1 MATGSM
7 ETALMSD
14 PTAKL
19 PDDLLVEIISRV
31 PFKST
36 RCCKCVSTRW
46 RDLIAHPDHRE
57 KLPRSTLAGFF
68 YKTYDIAS
76 RPYDSHGYLSVSGNW
91 CPIDASLSFLPKWEK
106 IDLLDCCN
114 GLLLCRCSKPYPEEP
129 DYLVCNPA
137 TEKWVTFPANEWSS
151 ESYARLG
158 FDPAVSSH
166 FYVFELVPAVALN
179 WNLKYEYNIEE
190 VGIYSSK
197 AGGWTHQ
204 IEWDDP
210 IDIRNFSGG
219 TFLSG
224 VLYLCSYNNLV
235 AAIDVEGNCR
245 FIPVPTLNDA
255 RCGPYIYASRGQLY
269 VANYGAAEVSI
280 WVLED
285 SSSEDY
291 WTLKHNASYLQLF
304 GSSSEEYY
312 GVISAH
318 PEDDVLFITV
328 ETTLPGYR
336 LQMKLFSYEIDSKE
350 LRFICD
356 LGWTSRC
363 PYLPYVPL
371 FSESLADGH

>member
-1 MATGSM
+1 MGQLAQ
-7 ETALMSD
+7 AAW
-14 PTAKL
+14 AKKWAAPQAVQCNGL
-19 PDDLLVEIISRV
+19 GCLGPS
-31 PFKST
+31 SAHG
-36 RCCKCVSTRW
+36 CKCVSTRW
-46 RDLIAHPDHRE
+46 RDLIAHPDHRK

-68 YKTYDIAS
+68 YKTYDMAS
-76 RPYDSHGYLSVSGNW
+76 RPHDLHGYRSVSGNW
-91 CPIDASLSFLPKWEK
+91 CPIDASLSFLPKCEE

-114 GLLLCRCSKPYPEEP
+114 GLLLCRRSKPYPEEP
-129 DYLVCNPA
+129 DYVVCNPA

-179 WNLKYEYNIEE
+179 WNLKYEYDIEE

-210 IDIRNFSGG
+210 IEIRNFSGG

-291 WTLKHNASYLQLF
+291 WTLKHND
-304 GSSSEEYY
+304 SE
-312 GVISAH
+312 VRS
-318 PEDDVLFITV
+318 
-328 ETTLPGYR
+328 
-336 LQMKLFSYEIDSKE
+336 
-350 LRFICD
+350 
-356 LGWTSRC
+356 
-363 PYLPYVPL
+363 
-371 FSESLADGH
+371 